1 MRQIEP
7 IYNNNSGMSFFWKQE
22 GEVLSEKVQMVFK
35 ETGFYF
41 SVDELNVFLDLIEDS
56 FNRNGCCAECAMNN
70 KCARFLL
77 KTPCPQIDLAVSIK
91 ELDAIKDL
99 VEGTLF
105 KIKLEEYIYGVGK
118 N

>member
-1 MRQIEP
+1 MRQIAP
-7 IYNNNSGMSFFWKQE
+7 IYNNNSGMSFFWRKE
-22 GEVLSEKVQMVFK
+22 NEILSDKVQMVFK

-41 SVDELNVFLDLIEDS
+41 SVEELTVFLDLIEDS
-56 FNRNGCCAECAMNN
+56 FNRNSCCSECAMQN

-91 ELDAIKDL
+91 ELDAIRDL

-105 KIKLEEYIYGVGK
+105 KIKLEEYIYGIGR

>member
-1 MRQIEP
+1 MREIAP
-7 IYNNNSGMSFFWKQE
+7 IYKNDSGMSFFWREEEQ
-22 GEVLSEKVQMVFK
+22 VLFDKVQMVFK

-41 SVDELNVFLDLIEDS
+41 SIEELNLFLDLIEDS
-56 FNRNGCCAECAMNN
+56 ASRNSCCAECAMKNR
-70 KCARFLL
+70 CARFLL
-77 KTPCPQIDLAVSIK
+77 KTPCPQIDLAVSVR

-105 KIKLEEYIYGVGK
+105 KLKLEAYVFGDGR

>member
-7 IYNNNSGMSFFWKQE
+7 IYQNDSGMSFFWRKE
-22 GEVLSEKVQMVFK
+22 DEILLDKIQMVFK

-41 SVDELNVFLDLIEDS
+41 SVAELTTFLDLIEDS
-56 FNRNGCCAECAMNN
+56 SRRNSCCSDCGKRNQ
-70 KCARFLL
+70 CGRFLL
-77 KTPCPQIDLAVSIK
+77 KTPCPQIDLAVSFT

-105 KIKLEEYIYGVGK
+105 KIQLEEYIYGVGR